1 MNGLFLVLV
10 ALPAALF
17 SFVLEAKRKNTAPA
31 TQLPFTWGYFVRVR
45 SFLLGFYLLLAAIY
59 LALTAE
65 QSNAPGTSLLLFLAG
80 VWGIPGFYAIK
91 RKRWAWVVTTIVSL
105 NPVWW
110 IANTVYGKNRWD
122 EFDTDDVKRPVSAP
136 ASI

>member
-1 MNGLFLVLV
+1 MNGLFLALI

-17 SFVLEAKRKNTAPA
+17 SFVLEAKRKKTAPVR
-31 TQLPFTWGYFVRVR
+31 QLPFTWGYFVALN
-45 SFLLGFYLLLAAIY
+45 SFLLGFYLLLAAVY
-59 LALTAE
+59 QGLTAE
-65 QSNAPGTSLLLFLAG
+65 QDSGAGTSLLLFMAG

-110 IANTVYGKNRWD
+110 IANTIYGRNRWD
-122 EFDTDDVKRPVSAP
+122 EFETDDAKRPVSAP
-136 ASI
+136 API

>member
-10 ALPAALF
+10 ALPAALI
-17 SFVLEAKRKNTAPA
+17 SFVLESRRKKSAPA
-31 TQLPFTWGYFVRVR
+31 GQLPFTWGYFVAVS
-45 SFLLGFYLLLAAIY
+45 SFLLGFYLLLAAVY
-59 LALTAE
+59 LALSAE
-65 QSNAPGTSLLLFLAG
+65 QDSGPGTSLLLFLAG

-110 IANTVYGKNRWD
+110 IANTVYGRNRWD
-122 EFDTDDVKRPVSAP
+122 EFDAEDVRRPVSAP

>member
-1 MNGLFLVLV
+1 MNGYFLVLV

-17 SFVLEAKRKNTAPA
+17 SFVLEAKRKKTAPA
-31 TQLPFTWGYFVRVR
+31 RQLPFTWGYFVAVS
-45 SFLLGFYLLLAAIY
+45 SFLLGFYLVLAAVY

-65 QSNAPGTSLLLFLAG
+65 QASAPGTSLLLFLAG

-122 EFDTDDVKRPVSAP
+122 EFDTDDVNRPVSAP

>member
-1 MNGLFLVLV
+1 MNGYFLVLV

-17 SFVLEAKRKNTAPA
+17 SFVLEAKRKKTAPA
-31 TQLPFTWGYFVRVR
+31 RQLPFTWGYFVAVS
-45 SFLLGFYLLLAAIY
+45 SFLLGFYLVLAAVY

-65 QSNAPGTSLLLFLAG
+65 QASAPGTSLLLFLAG

-122 EFDTDDVKRPVSAP
+122 EFDTDDVKRPVSAS